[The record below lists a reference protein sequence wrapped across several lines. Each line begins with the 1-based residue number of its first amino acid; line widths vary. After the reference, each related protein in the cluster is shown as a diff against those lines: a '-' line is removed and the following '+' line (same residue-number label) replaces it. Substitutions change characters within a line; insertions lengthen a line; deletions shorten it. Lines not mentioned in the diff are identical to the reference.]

1 MKDPRKPKMH
11 GQEQYRNIPTASPY
25 KPEDMDKSMKN
36 YEGTL
41 EQGHHKMEMPSHNRA
56 KMPQMKP

>member
-36 YEGTL
+36 YDGTL
-41 EQGHHKMEMPSHNRA
+41 EQGHHKMPMPSHNRA

>member
-1 MKDPRKPKMH
+1 MKVPGKPKLH
-11 GQEQYRNIPTASPY
+11 GQEKYRNIPEARPY

-36 YEGTL
+36 FEGTL
-41 EQGHHKMEMPSHNRA
+41 DEGHHKMSMPGFNRA